1 MSKDSKNT
9 PHILHEEAEPTPTY
23 DRGIVPA
30 EVAARIDRE
39 GEDFKVTPD
48 HEEGTIDTTG
58 GYTMDR
64 EGLMNNYAIEPEMYI
79 NEPGDLREEEEA
91 EKARRAQTLHEIKE
105 VEGSSG
111 KGQGV
116 I

>member
-1 MSKDSKNT
+1 MSKDSNKT
-9 PHILHEEAEPTPTY
+9 PHILHEEAESLANY
-23 DRGIVPA
+23 DRNIVPA
-30 EVAARIDRE
+30 EVAARIERE

-48 HEEGTIDTTG
+48 HEEGTLDTTS

-91 EKARRAQTLHEIKE
+91 DKSRRAQTLHEIKE

-111 KGQGV
+111 KGQG
-116 I
+116 II